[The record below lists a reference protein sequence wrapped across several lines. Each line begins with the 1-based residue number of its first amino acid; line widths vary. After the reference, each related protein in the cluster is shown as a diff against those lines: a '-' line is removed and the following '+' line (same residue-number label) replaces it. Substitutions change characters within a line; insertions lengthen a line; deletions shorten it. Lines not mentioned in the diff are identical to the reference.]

1 MISQNIRLALRA
13 LRKNPGYTITAVV
26 VLSLGI
32 GANTA
37 IFSVVN
43 AALLRSLPFPQADRI
58 VQLWHVPPAKS
69 FPGMTEFA
77 VSAANY
83 LDWKKQTRSFEKMSI
98 YSFSRFNL
106 TGKGLP
112 EVVDGASVSP
122 DFFSVLRT
130 NPRLGRAFLPD
141 EDQPG
146 HGNVVILGHA
156 FWQSHY
162 GGDPHI
168 VGKDIELDGKNYT
181 VVGVMNADFRMPTWA
196 AVWTPLAWTDKEK
209 VVRGEHH
216 YMAIARL
223 KDGVALQQAQA
234 EMDAISRALA
244 QQYPEDDKGWG
255 AVVVPLRQ
263 ELVGDLRPALL
274 VLLGAVGFVLLI
286 ACANVANLVL
296 AKTLARR
303 KEIAI
308 RTALGANRAQIMV
321 QVLTE
326 TILLSSA
333 GGVLGL
339 AIAHF
344 GMELI
349 VAFLG
354 DRLPHSVNV
363 SLDFWVLGFTLLA
376 SLFTGLVSGLV
387 PGWRLTKPNLNDA
400 LKEGLGRTDADAG
413 GNRTRNVLVVA
424 EISLSLLLLVGA
436 GLMIRTLWSLQRVD
450 SGIDARNVLTM
461 SVSVAATKYSSPAPE
476 AAFFKQVLEN
486 VRALPGVDSAGVI
499 DDLPLSNSGSNQPIA
514 IEGRPVVPMAEQ
526 PEVAVRI
533 ASPGYLRTMRIPV
546 LRGRDINDADS
557 ADRQAVVLVSESMA
571 KQFWPNE
578 DPIGKHLT
586 MTFFPERSREIVGI
600 VGDVKQRGLGVMEPV
615 ATLYFPVAQLSMP
628 SFGKWR
634 SFPLT
639 LVVRASFKPEGM
651 LGPVSNVVHAIDRDV
666 PLQDVIT
673 MQDFIAES
681 LSQQRLN
688 MWLLAAFASLALLLA
703 ATGIYSV
710 LSYSVRR
717 RAQEIG
723 IRMALGAQF
732 TDIIQMILRQ
742 GVRLALVGVA
752 IGMGAAF
759 GLTRLM
765 ASQLFGVKP
774 TDPLTFLSVA
784 LGLILIALIACYI
797 PARRAAKV
805 DPMVV
810 LRYE

>member
-1 MISQNIRLALRA
+1 M
-13 LRKNPGYTITAVV
+13 
-26 VLSLGI
+26 
-32 GANTA
+32 
-37 IFSVVN
+37 
-43 AALLRSLPFPQADRI
+43 
-58 VQLWHVPPAKS
+58 
-69 FPGMTEFA
+69 
-77 VSAANY
+77 
-83 LDWKKQTRSFEKMSI
+83 
-98 YSFSRFNL
+98 
-106 TGKGLP
+106 P
-112 EVVDGASVSP
+112 E
-122 DFFSVLRT
+122 
-130 NPRLGRAFLPD
+130 

-156 FWQSHY
+156 FWQSHF
-162 GGDPHI
+162 GSDPGI
-168 VGKDIELDGKNYT
+168 VGKDIELNGKGYT
-181 VVGVMNADFRMPTWA
+181 VVGVMDSDFRMPTWA
-196 AVWTPLAWTDKEK
+196 EVWTPLAWTDKEK
-209 VVRGEHH
+209 AVRGEHH

-234 EMDAISRALA
+234 EMDAISHALE

-255 AVVVPLRQ
+255 AVVVPLRK
-263 ELVGDLRPALL
+263 EMVGDLRPALL

-308 RTALGANRAQIMV
+308 RTALGADRGQIMA

-326 TILLSSA
+326 TILLALA
-333 GGVLGL
+333 GGVFGL
-339 AIAHF
+339 VIAHF
-344 GMELI
+344 AMELI

-354 DRLPHSVNV
+354 DQLPHSVNV
-363 SLDFWVLGFTLLA
+363 NLDFWVLGFTLLA
-376 SLFTGLVSGLV
+376 SLVTGLVSGLV

-400 LKEGLGRTDADAG
+400 LKEGLGRTDSDAG

-436 GLMIRTLWSLQRVD
+436 GLMIRTLWSLQKVD

-486 VRALPGVDSAGVI
+486 VRELPGVESAGVI
-499 DDLPLSNSGSNQPIA
+499 DDLPLSDSGSNQPIA

-526 PEVAVRI
+526 PEVAVRM

-546 LRGRDINDADS
+546 LRGRDISDADT
-557 ADRQAVVLVSESMA
+557 ADRPDVVLISESMA
-571 KQFWPNE
+571 KRFWPNE
-578 DPIGKHLT
+578 DPVGKHLT
-586 MTFFPERSREIVGI
+586 MTFFPEKTREIVGI

-615 ATLYFPVAQLSMP
+615 ATLYFPVMQLSKP
-628 SFGKWR
+628 SFGGWR

-639 LVVRASFKPEGM
+639 LVVRTNSKPEAMVGS
-651 LGPVSNVVHAIDRDV
+651 VSNAVHTIDRDV

-717 RAQEIG
+717 RVQEIG

-742 GVRLALVGVA
+742 GARLALVGVA
-752 IGMGAAF
+752 IGLGAAF
-759 GLTRLM
+759 ALTRLM

-784 LGLILIALIACYI
+784 LGLILIALVACYI

-805 DPMVV
+805 DPMVA